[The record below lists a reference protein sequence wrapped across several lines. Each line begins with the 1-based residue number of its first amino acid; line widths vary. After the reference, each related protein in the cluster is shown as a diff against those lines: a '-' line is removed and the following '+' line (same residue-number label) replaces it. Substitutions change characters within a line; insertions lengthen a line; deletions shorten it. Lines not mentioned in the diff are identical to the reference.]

1 MVDGRRC
8 SLVSLL
14 LLGVVLAGCAGRQ
27 TADRAAIETDAP
39 AITSDRVPTL
49 GAPFESGLEVVRWT
63 TDDTDAR
70 VGSVLAPF
78 AERWA
83 LPEGS
88 REAWEQ
94 AGFRL
99 LIVREEELHG
109 VMQGLPPVR
118 SLNREW
124 LGNRIQWKSLRTSP
138 RGLTS
143 VLLDDERLNVSRDVL
158 RLLVRSWVTPTPD
171 GARVRVD
178 LCVVRSE
185 EGRRTFFT
193 ETPDARVLDDASGA
207 ELLGNLRAEL
217 ELEAGELVLII
228 GERPGVV
235 WRAPVAQAGDDDGFF
250 ERPTNSNRER
260 GNAGYGPGVVRI
272 PTIGEAM
279 LMREDDR
286 MGEVRSL
293 IVLVARAPEEFELLP
308 SR

>member
-1 MVDGRRC
+1 MADGRRC
-8 SLVSLL
+8 SSVSWL
-14 LLGVVLAGCAGRQ
+14 LLGVVLAGCAGGE
-27 TADRAAIETDAP
+27 TTERAGVETDAP
-39 AITSDRVPTL
+39 VVTSDRVPTL
-49 GAPFESGLEVVRWT
+49 GARFESGLEVVRWT
-63 TDDTDAR
+63 TDDTEAR

-83 LPEGS
+83 LPHGS

-99 LIVREEELHG
+99 LIVREEELYG
-109 VMQGLPPVR
+109 LMQGLPPAR
-118 SLNREW
+118 SLDREW
-124 LGNRIQWKSLRTSP
+124 FGDRVRWKSLRTSP

-143 VLLDDERLNVSRDVL
+143 VQLDDERLNVSRDVL
-158 RLLVRSWVTPTPD
+158 RLLVRSWVTPTPE

-178 LCVVRSE
+178 LCVVRVDM
-185 EGRRTFFT
+185 GRRTFFT
-193 ETPDARVLDDASGA
+193 ETPDARALDDASGA

-217 ELEAGELVLII
+217 ELAAGELVLIT

-235 WRAPVAQAGDDDGFF
+235 WRAPVARAGEADGFF
-250 ERPTNSNRER
+250 ERPANSNRER
-260 GNAGYGPGVVRI
+260 VDVGYGPGVVRI